1 MMNIGCIG
9 FGNMAQA
16 IVNGLVH
23 KAGMDPSLIHVC
35 AAHYDTCQKNAQKFG
50 VMAYK
55 TSEEVVQNA
64 DMVILA
70 VKPFQIKEVVE
81 PIQKALRSKIVVS
94 IAAGC
99 FYDFYEDILEPE
111 TQHISAIPNT
121 PIAIGKGILVT
132 EEKHSLH
139 AKALEDFISL
149 FEKIAHIEWVS
160 ADQLSIATT
169 IAGCAPAYTAMYLE
183 ALADAGVKH
192 GLKRQQ
198 AYDLA
203 AQMIAGTSLLYI
215 ENKEHPGIMKDAV
228 CSPGGTTIKGVASL
242 EKNAFRGIIIE
253 AIDEVEK

>member
-16 IVNGLVH
+16 IVNGLVY

-55 TSEEVVQNA
+55 TSEEVVQNS
-64 DMVILA
+64 DMIILA

-81 PIQKALRSKIVVS
+81 PIRKALRSGIVVS

-99 FYDFYEDILEPE
+99 FYDFFMKTFQSRKHNTFRQYLIRLLPLE
-111 TQHISAIPNT
+111 
-121 PIAIGKGILVT
+121 KGILVT

-149 FEKIAHIEWVS
+149 FW
-160 ADQLSIATT
+160 
-169 IAGCAPAYTAMYLE
+169 
-183 ALADAGVKH
+183 
-192 GLKRQQ
+192 
-198 AYDLA
+198 
-203 AQMIAGTSLLYI
+203 
-215 ENKEHPGIMKDAV
+215 
-228 CSPGGTTIKGVASL
+228 
-242 EKNAFRGIIIE
+242 KNSSYRMGE
-253 AIDEVEK
+253 R